1 MTLVELRDK
10 IDKIIQEHPSWANV
24 NRIGRVLSEKEDG
37 YREMEMLEDFRR
49 ICCDGQ
55 GMVAFELVMQE

>member
-24 NRIGRVLSEKEDG
+24 NRIGRVLSENMSGTKKQPYCFSCG
-37 YREMEMLEDFRR
+37 TGWGQRR
-49 ICCDGQ
+49 D
-55 GMVAFELVMQE
+55 